1 MTADTKLKEAEELI
15 KKANK
20 QTKLSF
26 FKWSTDWSSAT
37 ALYEQAAIAFKLAKQ
52 LEKAK
57 DAYERAAEGQER
69 LSSYGCHQWIVVA
82 AHGSTDGWKCMERPL
97 VSMVSRMIMAKA
109 CVPHEIIRAELVAAL
124 LVTEAL
130 ARRASNLY
138 GECGMPQP
146 SADALAKGARALEE
160 GNPDEALKLYLDS
173 CGILEEEGKEQMA
186 FETYRAAMSLYL
198 KKERHLDAANM
209 LLRWGLAAD
218 KSKAVHTQCK
228 TYLSAIIVYLYAHDL
243 KQAEQCYNDCS
254 QVDAFAN
261 SEHFSCAFELFRA
274 YREGD
279 AEGIKHTVKSS
290 SVIPHLDHMI
300 VRLAKQLPS
309 GDVEGLASSVDNLN
323 LEDDDFT

>member
-1 MTADTKLKEAEELI
+1 MAADTKLKDAEELI

-20 QTKLSF
+20 LTKLSF

-52 LEKAK
+52 LDKAK

-69 LSSYGCHQWIVVA
+69 LSSPWQA
-82 AHGSTDGWKCMERPL
+82 AKNLEAAGGL
-97 VSMVSRMIMAKA
+97 AK
-109 CVPHEIIRAELVAAL
+109 ELGKFDEVL
-124 LVTEAL
+124 DLY
-130 ARRASNLY
+130 RRASNLY

-261 SEHFSCAFELFRA
+261 SEHFSCAFELLRA

-290 SVIPHLDHMI
+290 NVIPHLDHMI

-309 GDVEGLASSVDNLN
+309 GDVEGLASGVDNLN
-323 LEDDDFT
+323 LADDDFT

>member
-1 MTADTKLKEAEELI
+1 MAADTKLKGADELI

-20 QTKLSF
+20 LTKLSF

-37 ALYEQAAIAFKLAKQ
+37 TLYEQAAIAFKLAKQ
-52 LEKAK
+52 LDKAK
-57 DAYERAAEGQER
+57 DAYERAAEGHER
-69 LSSYGCHQWIVVA
+69 LSSPWQA
-82 AHGSTDGWKCMERPL
+82 AKNLEAAGG
-97 VSMVSRMIMAKA
+97 IAKDLGKFDE
-109 CVPHEIIRAELVAAL
+109 VLDL
-124 LVTEAL
+124 YK
-130 ARRASNLY
+130 RASNLF

-160 GNPDEALKLYLDS
+160 ANPDEALKLYMDS

-186 FETYRAAMSLYL
+186 FDTYRAAMSLYL
-198 KKERHLDAANM
+198 KRDRLLDAASL

-218 KSKAVHTQCK
+218 KSKAVFSQCK
-228 TYLSAIIVYLYAHDL
+228 AYLSAIIVYLYAHDL
-243 KQAEQCYNDCS
+243 KQAEQCFNDCA

-261 SEHFSCAFELFRA
+261 NEHSSCAYELLKA

-290 SVIPHLDHMI
+290 SLIPHLDHMI

-309 GDVEGLASSVDNLN
+309 GDVEALVSSVNDLN
-323 LEDDDFT
+323 LDEEDFT